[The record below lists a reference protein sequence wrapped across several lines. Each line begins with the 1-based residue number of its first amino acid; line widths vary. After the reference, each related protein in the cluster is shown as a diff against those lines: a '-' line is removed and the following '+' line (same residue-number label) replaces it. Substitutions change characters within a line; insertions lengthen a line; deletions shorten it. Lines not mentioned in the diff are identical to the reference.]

1 MQFVT
6 VDLIKQDIEK
16 KYNYNLIKLDK
27 LVKLFKCWKI
37 IKFRSCQEFW
47 KEKKKK
53 NRLNLVDFSERNNQ
67 VLRNQ
72 KIQSLIDFDE
82 EYSSSTNSI
91 ALEQSVKVNSTT
103 RFLNGKMLMFS
114 KVSIKSFV
122 YDLIDV
128 FMRPNEDTR

>member
-1 MQFVT
+1 MLKDYQIYR
-6 VDLIKQDIEK
+6 LSRILK
-16 KYNYNLIKLDK
+16 
-27 LVKLFKCWKI
+27 
-37 IKFRSCQEFW
+37 R
-47 KEKKKK
+47 KKKK

-72 KIQSLIDFDE
+72 KIKSLIDFHE

-128 FMRPNEDTR
+128 FIRPNEDTR